1 MDGMKIQT
9 SIIKFLKNIDYQRI
23 ANNATSILEHIKQ
36 QALKG
41 TKESTRMMLELYY
54 VMLSDKTSKF
64 NKLIIAGAFAYQF
77 LPNDFLPN
85 DFLPK
90 GDYGILGY
98 FDNLSILYIAY
109 KRVKKS
115 VTPEIEQKVEN
126 TINSW
131 ITSANNFTILKPEG
145 ERV

>member
-1 MDGMKIQT
+1 
-9 SIIKFLKNIDYQRI
+9 
-23 ANNATSILEHIKQ
+23 
-36 QALKG
+36 
-41 TKESTRMMLELYY
+41 MMLELYY

-77 LPNDFLPN
+77 LPNDFLSK
-85 DFLPK
+85 D
-90 GDYGILGY
+90 DYGILGY
-98 FDNLSILYIAY
+98 FDNLSILYVAY
-109 KRVKKS
+109 KRVKKC
-115 VTPEIEQKVEN
+115 VTPEMEQKVEN

>member
-1 MDGMKIQT
+1 MEVMKIQT

-77 LPNDFLPN
+77 LPNDFLSK
-85 DFLPK
+85 D
-90 GDYGILGY
+90 DYGILGY
-98 FDNLSILYIAY
+98 FDNLSILYGAY
-109 KRVKKS
+109 KRVKKC
-115 VTPEIEQKVEN
+115 VTPEMEQTVEN

>member
-1 MDGMKIQT
+1 MEVMKKQT

-77 LPNDFLPN
+77 LPNDFLSK
-85 DFLPK
+85 D
-90 GDYGILGY
+90 DYGILGY
-98 FDNLSILYIAY
+98 FDNLSILYVAY
-109 KRVKKS
+109 KRGKKC
-115 VTPEIEQKVEN
+115 VTPEMEEKVDMIAE
-126 TINSW
+126 
-131 ITSANNFTILKPEG
+131 ILKEKG
-145 ERV
+145 ITLHS